1 MIDRTKIEKLVKQ
14 LLAALNDDPEREG
27 LRETP
32 RRVAD
37 YYAEMFEGQNYT
49 NEQIAKKFGKC
60 FKQKADGQI
69 VKVDDITV
77 FSHCEHHLALMYD
90 MKVSIRYIPHGKV
103 LGLSKFAR
111 IAEMV
116 AKRLQLQEKIGS
128 DIAEVVRLATG
139 SNDVEVSIEAKH
151 ACVTARGARST
162 NMVTRTLFASGA
174 FKNHFTSRETESMS

>member
-139 SNDVEVSIEAKH
+139 SDDVEVSRRNTPASRLAEREA
-151 ACVTARGARST
+151 
-162 NMVTRTLFASGA
+162 RTW
-174 FKNHFTSRETESMS
+174 SRERSLQAAPSRITSLQGKRNQ